1 MTLKEYFSKPYKIK
15 YYQLKSIII
24 VTMLTTLL
32 SVNIWDRLRSDAL
45 SFGWLWYIVL
55 IIIFSIP
62 LFINKEYN
70 ELNLEKELNSRK
82 KEIK

>member
-1 MTLKEYFSKPYKIK
+1 
-15 YYQLKSIII
+15 
-24 VTMLTTLL
+24 MLTTLL
-32 SVNIWDRLRSDAL
+32 LVNIWDRLRSDVL

-70 ELNLEKELNSRK
+70 ELNLEKEVNSRK
-82 KEIK
+82 KR

>member
-1 MTLKEYFSKPYKIK
+1 MTLKEYFFKPYKIK

-32 SVNIWDRLRSDAL
+32 LVNIWDRLRSDVL
-45 SFGWLWYIVL
+45 SFGWLGYIVL

-62 LFINKEYN
+62 MFINKEYN
-70 ELNLEKELNSRK
+70 KLNLEKEVNSRK